1 MLRFTYLPGILMI
14 LFGVFIV
21 AMPEI
26 LVALV
31 ASFFIIAGISALGV
45 ARAFNARSGT
55 GGGGMFT
62 VNRY

>member
-1 MLRFTYLPGILMI
+1 MI